1 MLGDFRG
8 YFGGHS
14 LLSRVD
20 GADGFVEFL
29 SQKALQEI
37 AASAGL
43 DGPLDL
49 DIADVGCEDDDAGT
63 GGLPTDGVGGLN
75 AVHFGHLQ
83 IHEGNIRTILTKKLD
98 GFQAVARLSDQFH
111 VGLFSYQGGDAFT
124 ENRVV
129 IHAENS
135 NHRVSSYLRDRR
147 KKARRLGV
155 V

>member
-8 YFGGHS
+8 YFGGNS

-20 GADGFVEFL
+20 GADGFDEFL

-63 GGLPTDGVGGLN
+63 GGLATDGVGGLN

-83 IHEGNIRTILTKKLD
+83 IHEGNIRTILTKQFD
-98 GFQAVARLSDQFH
+98 GVETVAR
-111 VGLFSYQGGDAFT
+111 V
-124 ENRVV
+124 
-129 IHAENS
+129 
-135 NHRVSSYLRDRR
+135 
-147 KKARRLGV
+147 
-155 V
+155 